1 MTGSL
6 ADEEFEYCRVS
17 ALSIAMLMA
26 GASSCDYHHEC
37 IFGATIL
44 DEETFKSHSKKGS
57 QRSLVVWESGPVTGR

>member
-6 ADEEFEYCRVS
+6 AEEIFEYCLVS
-17 ALSIAMLMA
+17 ALGTAMLMT

-44 DEETFKSHSKKGS
+44 DEETFKLHSKKGS
-57 QRSLVVWESGPVTGR
+57 RRSLVVRESGPVTGR